1 MRPAIAKLLLT
12 DEEEIGYCSRMVGI
26 VTPEESGIVSALDAI
41 PQSLE
46 SVPEPPPVLT
56 APPLPD
62 GPVLFFDGICGF
74 CNGWV
79 DFFLSRDP
87 QGKLRFAPLQG
98 ETATRLVAADDIAA
112 LKSMVLWTPTGVYK
126 STAAVVRIFWLLG
139 GVWSVFGTLIWLI
152 PRPVRELGYRII
164 ATNRYRIAG
173 KKETCR
179 MPTPAER
186 ARFLP

>member
-1 MRPAIAKLLLT
+1 
-12 DEEEIGYCSRMVGI
+12 MVDVI
-26 VTPEESGIVSALDAI
+26 TPEEGGVVPALDAV

-46 SVPEPPPVLT
+46 ASPSPPPALVDAL
-56 APPLPD
+56 LPD

-87 QGKLRFAPLQG
+87 RGSLKFAPLQG
-98 ETATRLVAADDIAA
+98 ETAARLIDADDIAA

-126 STAAVVRIFWLLG
+126 STSAVVRVFWLLG
-139 GVWSVFGTLIWLI
+139 GVWSVFGTLLWLI
-152 PRPVRELGYRII
+152 PRPLRELGYRII

>member
-1 MRPAIAKLLLT
+1 MA
-12 DEEEIGYCSRMVGI
+12 
-26 VTPEESGIVSALDAI
+26 VSARDAV
-41 PQSLE
+41 PQTLNE
-46 SVPEPPPVLT
+46 
-56 APPLPD
+56 LPSHPSAID
-62 GPVLFFDGICGF
+62 AELFPQGPVLFFDGICGF

-87 QGKLRFAPLQG
+87 GGSLKFAPLQG
-98 ETATRLVAADDIAA
+98 ETAAQLIDADDIAV
-112 LKSMVLWTPTGVYK
+112 LKSMVLWTPAGVYK
-126 STAAVVRIFWLLG
+126 GTSAVVRVFWLLG

-152 PRPVRELGYRII
+152 PRPLRELGYQLI